1 MNSKYLLNQSSKT
14 LYYLAALC
22 LFAASIV
29 IFLWLGKLDLNPLLD
44 SRVEWAILFLGILI
58 GLLIINQARR
68 NRKLDLFEFPAWF
81 SLNIYIQAV
90 FSVWIFYDDINQF
103 FPSLRSTLNSKLL
116 SSIILFSVSI
126 GCIWIGHNVSLLALR
141 KIPENSGRYRREPNL
156 PLVIVIW
163 VLLWI
168 YITLSVFLNFLGWG
182 GVLIGVWSNYLAFV
196 QLLYLAASAVL
207 LMYHFRNPT
216 LFGWVWLVIALII
229 TAINGVAIGTRGVV
243 FYFIYIF
250 ILAYYATNRYK
261 WSWLVLGAIT
271 LIILVPSA
279 SFFRQQFPQYQAL
292 SAQERLDTTL
302 SSFSESLAEPIPELV
317 DQVLNL
323 FASRQG
329 SVFLVTASVMQ
340 QHEKATSY
348 VGREMLDQFLIG
360 VIPRIFW
367 RSKPAGLTDLYMITS
382 RYTDA
387 STERVFSEI
396 GIIADTYRTGGW
408 PLVTI
413 IFTALGFFMGW
424 LYSKGSLYKKDEW
437 IVFYFLMLTVVIY
450 SRPLLDTGLFLI
462 QRAILVWLFVFF
474 ILFKRMPIG
483 NSSEGPRGINV
494 QISRSRY

>member
-1 MNSKYLLNQSSKT
+1 MNSKYLINQSSKT

-29 IFLWLGKLDLNPLLD
+29 IFLWWGKLDLNPLLD

-68 NRKLDLFEFPAWF
+68 NRKLDLFEFPTWF

-90 FSVWIFYDDINQF
+90 FSVWLFYDDINQF
-103 FPSLRSTLNSKLL
+103 FPSLRSTFNSKLL
-116 SSIILFSVSI
+116 SSIILFGVSI
-126 GCIWIGHNVSLLALR
+126 GCIWIGHNVSLLALK
-141 KIPENSGRYRREPNL
+141 KIPENTGRYRREPNL
-156 PLVIVIW
+156 PLVMVIW

-168 YITLSVFLNFLGWG
+168 YITLSVFSNFLGWG

-207 LMYHFRNPT
+207 LIHHFRNPT
-216 LFGWVWLVIALII
+216 LFGWVWLVIALIFS
-229 TAINGVAIGTRGVV
+229 AINGVAIGTRGVV

-271 LIILVPSA
+271 LMILVPSA
-279 SFFRQQFPQYQAL
+279 SVFRQQFPQYQAV
-292 SAQERLDTTL
+292 SAQERMDSTL
-302 SSFSESLAEPIPELV
+302 SSFGESLSEPIPELI
-317 DQVLNL
+317 DQVVNL

-340 QHEKATSY
+340 QHEKAASY
-348 VGREMLDQFLIG
+348 VGREMLDEFLIG

-367 RSKPAGLTDLYMITS
+367 RSKPVGFSNLYLITT

-396 GIIADTYRTGGW
+396 GIIADTYRSGGW

-413 IFTALGFFMGW
+413 VFSALGFFMGW
-424 LYSKGSLYKKDEW
+424 LYVKGPLSNKDEW

-450 SRPLLDTGLFLI
+450 SRSLLDTGLFLF
-462 QRAILVWLFVFF
+462 QRAILVWLFLFF
-474 ILFKRMPIG
+474 VLFKRVSPG
-483 NSSEGPRGINV
+483 DSTAGSRGKSAPVLHLRN
-494 QISRSRY
+494 